1 MRPALASLAAAALL
15 WGCKA
20 SVPAAPV
27 DAGTPTAATAA
38 AQPAIPGA
46 PDVPVTIP
54 PVKGPVTH
62 LVVMLHG
69 YGADA
74 QSFARIS
81 RMMTSRL
88 STAEVLI
95 PDGFDPYEG
104 GASGRQWFSRQ
115 GNLEAERPARVA
127 QAGQR
132 LSAWLDAELQR
143 RGLLADRLV
152 VVGFSQGGMLAG
164 WLALNRGQRP
174 AAVVVMSGQV
184 VQPAEAAPPARGRAA
199 PVLVVHGEADRVI
212 PVDVVDPGVQ
222 LLEAAG
228 LKVTRRV
235 WPGLGH
241 GVQVDELNEIALFL
255 AEATGQR

>member
-1 MRPALASLAAAALL
+1 MKR
-15 WGCKA
+15 
-20 SVPAAPV
+20 
-27 DAGTPTAATAA
+27 
-38 AQPAIPGA
+38 
-46 PDVPVTIP
+46 
-54 PVKGPVTH
+54 PVTH

-81 RMMTSRL
+81 RMVTSRL

-95 PDGFDPYEG
+95 PDAFDPYEG
-104 GASGRQWFSRQ
+104 GPTGRQWFSRQ
-115 GNLEAERPARVA
+115 GNLEAERLERVA
-127 QAGQR
+127 RAGQR

-184 VQPAEAAPPARGRAA
+184 VQSAAAVPTRGRAA

-222 LLEAAG
+222 LLESAG

-235 WPGLGH
+235 LPGLGH
-241 GVQVDELNEIALFL
+241 GVQVDELNEIAMFL
-255 AEATGQR
+255 AEATGER